1 MSLPRIPLDKWVD
14 AFIQWLQVHFKPL
27 FDVVNGAIEPTV
39 DFFQHLLSV
48 LPPIWMILLL
58 TLLVWLVSN
67 LRIAIFAFIGLLL
80 IYDLQ
85 LWSDSVLTIALVLTA
100 TLISVVVGI
109 PLGILAG
116 RSDKTKGFLF
126 PILDFMQTMPSF
138 IYLIPAVFFFALGNV
153 PAEIAS
159 IIFAMPPTIRMTS
172 LGLRQV
178 SKELKEA
185 ADAFGTTSWQKLI
198 KVELPLARSTILAGI
213 NQTIML
219 SLSMVVVGSMI
230 GADGL
235 GKIVLQSISRLQV
248 GKGFEAGLAI
258 AIIAIILD
266 RVTQNLGN
274 AKSAAVNK
282 KAPIFIFR
290 KWLTVAT
297 IIALLGM
304 TVYSYVGT
312 GSGKKKIVLTYV
324 AWDSEIAST
333 NVVKKVLEKA
343 GYDVEIQETEAAP
356 MWEGVVSGAA
366 DAHVCAWFPA
376 ASKVFADKYKGQFDD
391 LGPNLTGARI
401 GLVVPQYVPI
411 HSVAELNNYSDKFNG
426 QIIGIDPGSGEMQ
439 LTEKLMKQYHLN
451 HFQLVSGTDA
461 SMVASLDKAYKQK
474 KWIVITG
481 WEPHWKFLKYKLKF
495 LDDPKGVYGGPQT
508 IHTIARKGLKKDMP
522 KAYAILDRFHWTKE
536 DMEEVMLKVH
546 NGMSPD
552 QAAAEWVKSH
562 PKQVNE
568 WLGK

>member
-333 NVVKKVLEKA
+333 NVVKKVLEKS
-343 GYDVEIQETEAAP
+343 GYDVEIQETE
-356 MWEGVVSGAA
+356 
-366 DAHVCAWFPA
+366 
-376 ASKVFADKYKGQFDD
+376 
-391 LGPNLTGARI
+391 
-401 GLVVPQYVPI
+401 
-411 HSVAELNNYSDKFNG
+411 
-426 QIIGIDPGSGEMQ
+426 
-439 LTEKLMKQYHLN
+439 
-451 HFQLVSGTDA
+451 
-461 SMVASLDKAYKQK
+461 
-474 KWIVITG
+474 
-481 WEPHWKFLKYKLKF
+481 
-495 LDDPKGVYGGPQT
+495 
-508 IHTIARKGLKKDMP
+508 
-522 KAYAILDRFHWTKE
+522 
-536 DMEEVMLKVH
+536 
-546 NGMSPD
+546 
-552 QAAAEWVKSH
+552 
-562 PKQVNE
+562 
-568 WLGK
+568 